1 MKKLFALLIVLVFV
15 TGLYWVVIGRFN
27 PSPPRA
33 SYAQPADREEAQR
46 QDLDYLRFLPTLDRS
61 FSADEAQAFEAG
73 RRALIERKG
82 RLSQAEFALG
92 VSRLVALSGNGHTN
106 VAPGARARLL
116 NRIPLRMAWFADALH
131 VIRTDAAH
139 ASLSGAEVLSINGR
153 SPHDWLLALK
163 PYRGGRIGYARAGSL
178 PLMES
183 PEALASIHPESNAD
197 SLQLAVRLIDGSLVE
212 TEIAARPADPD
223 AVTPRSSVYLS
234 PVAAAEVD
242 PDGVAV
248 LASDVTLPA
257 SLRGYGSSLHS
268 EEMDDVLYLHLWSMS
283 DDAVGSISEQLER
296 LFQSRSQ
303 PWRAAIVD
311 LRFNGGGDYTKIH
324 AFAKALPEHVAPEG
338 RIAVLVNND
347 TFSAALVT
355 AAWLKYYGNGR
366 VVMVGEALGDDS
378 RFWAEGGV
386 LRLPNSK
393 LAINFATGYHDW
405 ETGCDDLIRC
415 FTPNFWFG
423 VAAGPLDPP
432 AETGWRFSD
441 YIDGRDTVLESA
453 FTQLGVEKSRGE

>member
-1 MKKLFALLIVLVFV
+1 MKKLLALLIVFVFGA
-15 TGLYWVVIGRFN
+15 GLYWVVIGRFN
-27 PSPPRA
+27 PSSPRA

-46 QDLDYLRFLPTLDRS
+46 QDLDYLRFLLRLDRS
-61 FSADEAQAFEAG
+61 FSDEEAQAFEAG
-73 RRALIERKG
+73 RLALLKREG

-92 VSRLVALSGNGHTN
+92 VSRLVALSDNGHTN
-106 VAPGARARLL
+106 VAPGTRARLL

-131 VIRTDAAH
+131 VIRSDAAH
-139 ASLSGAEVLSINGR
+139 ASLLGAEVLAINGR
-153 SPHDWLLALK
+153 SPSDWLVALK
-163 PYRGGRIGYARAGSL
+163 PYRGGRIGFARAGSL

-183 PEALASIHPESNAD
+183 PEALASLYPESKAD
-197 SLQLAVRLIDGSLVE
+197 SLQLAVRLMDGSRAE
-212 TEIAARPADPD
+212 MEIVARPADPD
-223 AVTPRSSVYLS
+223 AVTPRASVYLS
-234 PVAAAEVD
+234 PVDAAKVD
-242 PDGVAV
+242 PDGLAV
-248 LASDVTLPA
+248 LDSNVALPL
-257 SLRGYGSSLHS
+257 SLRGYGSSLRS
-268 EEMDDVLYLHLWSMS
+268 EEVDDVLYLHLWSMS
-283 DDAVGSISEQLER
+283 DDAVGSVSQQLAR
-296 LFQSRSQ
+296 LLQSKSQ

-324 AFAKALPEHVAPEG
+324 AFAKALPDHVAPDG

-355 AAWLKYYGNGR
+355 AAWLKYYGNER
-366 VVMVGEALGDDS
+366 TVMVGEALGDDG

-405 ETGCDDLIRC
+405 ETGCDDVVHC

-432 AETGWRFSD
+432 AETGWRFGD
-441 YIDGRDTVLESA
+441 YMEGRDTALESA
-453 FTQLGVEKSRGE
+453 FAQLGIAKPRGE